1 MPDKPLERSSTTG
14 ALPLDVSLGPSL
26 ETVNAPTHTAIVDGR
41 IAYITVLA
49 VIVAG
54 VSTIIAQGL
63 IWLIHLATNI
73 FFFGRW
79 SGANVNPWDNH
90 LGLWVIA
97 IPVIGGLLVGIMARW
112 GSPAIRGHGIPEAME
127 QILLNESR
135 IPPRITFLKPF
146 SAALSIGSG
155 GPFGAEGPIIATG
168 GAIGSL
174 VGQLLKTTADER
186 KTLLAAGAAA
196 GMTAVFGCPVSA
208 VLLAIELLLF
218 EYRARSFIPVALASA
233 MAAGMRG
240 AYMGW
245 TPIFAMPQ
253 LANVRS
259 EALIWY
265 AILGAIVGLASV
277 YVTRAVYAIEDAFE
291 RLPVH
296 WMWWPAIGAV
306 AVGVIGYF
314 FPHTLGVGY
323 SNIDDILGGA
333 IVGKAVIALFIFKF
347 ISWAI
352 ALGSGTSGGTL
363 APLMTIGGG
372 LGSSLGALMAR
383 IPGSGVD
390 PRLAALVGMAALF
403 AGASRALLASIVFA
417 FETTR
422 QPISL
427 LPLLIGCTIAFFVSA
442 IRLPY
447 SIMTLKIERRGTR
460 VPGEYDADYL
470 ARVLVS
476 NACTRNVST
485 LKETDKLQQ
494 VREWIVS
501 HASGSK
507 HQGFPVVTAAGKLMG
522 VVTRR
527 DIFDEADAGDRTIK
541 NIIKRPLAIVYD
553 DNSLREAADH
563 MVRENTGRLP
573 VVTRAA
579 PDKVIGI
586 ITRGD
591 LLTAHHQRLEEQHKP
606 SRSIRFSSMLRPQ
619 ENESEMAEKGPHH

>member
-14 ALPLDVSLGPSL
+14 ALPIDVSLGPSL
-26 ETVNAPTHTAIVDGR
+26 ENVNAPTHTAVVDSR
-41 IAYITVLA
+41 IAYISVLA
-49 VIVAG
+49 IVVAG
-54 VSTIIAQGL
+54 VSTVIAEAL

-79 SGANVNPWDNH
+79 SGANVPPWDNH

-240 AYMGW
+240 AYIGW
-245 TPIFAMPQ
+245 TPIFAMPH

-265 AILGAIVGLASV
+265 AVLGAIVGLASV

-291 RLPVH
+291 HLPVH

-306 AVGVIGYF
+306 AVGVLGYF

-333 IVGKAVIALFIFKF
+333 IVGKAVIVLFIFKF

-372 LGSSLGALMAR
+372 LGSALGALLAR

-390 PRLAALVGMAALF
+390 FRLAALVGMAALF
-403 AGASRALLASIVFA
+403 AGASRALLTSIVFA

-427 LPLLIGCTIAFFVSA
+427 LPLLIGCTVAFFVSA

-460 VPGEYDADYL
+460 VPGEYGSDYL
-470 ARVLVS
+470 GRVLVA

-485 LKETDKLQQ
+485 LKENDKLQK
-494 VREWIVS
+494 VRQWIVS
-501 HASGSK
+501 RSSGSG
-507 HQGFPVVTAAGKLMG
+507 HQGFPIVSTNGKLIG

-527 DIFDEADAGDRTIK
+527 DIFDDTDAGDRTVK
-541 NIIKRPLAIVYD
+541 DIIKRPLAVVYD

-563 MVRENTGRLP
+563 MVRVNTGRLP
-573 VVTRAA
+573 VVTRIA
-579 PDKVIGI
+579 PDKVVGI

-591 LLTAHHQRLEEQHKP
+591 LLTAQQQRLQEQFEP
-606 SRSIRFSSMLRPQ
+606 SRSIHFSSRLRPQ
-619 ENESEMAEKGPHH
+619 EGEK